1 MKISC
6 WRISAPFDF
15 PQGISRD
22 LSGDCMIRI
31 SKTKQFSDPTDIY
44 RGNFS
49 TIYPLFKR
57 SDPLGRRKSPNW
69 KLFLKNR
76 NAPYFVLNIS
86 AKENINKLSG
96 RVVNLFPYWF
106 QLSHACM
113 LEQKKDTVYLEQ
125 WKFQINRLFQVKM
138 NQVWFKKEKFKKK
151 PIQSCLLPMPQNL
164 PKANWFNSGFPINI
178 SNTRKWPLCIK
189 VGKLQ

>member
-1 MKISC
+1 MVLFLLFILFSFQNC
-6 WRISAPFDF
+6 WNVWSN
-15 PQGISRD
+15 GLHSRKFWYITI
-22 LSGDCMIRI
+22 LRFSGNF
-31 SKTKQFSDPTDIY
+31 K
-44 RGNFS
+44 GNFS

-164 PKANWFNSGFPINI
+164 PTANWFNSGFPINI